1 METEKKL
8 LQEYDADKNHE
19 KALAVCELLTECK
32 SLKTALTLQQLPAV
46 IFYRMRR
53 EHKDVQQAWQ
63 EAQEILADIKMSSLS
78 ELNDRLIDEEGLTVG
93 TFTAVTKNERWL
105 VEKLSPD
112 RYGARPQPQQAFVQ
126 NNVQILQQLTDE
138 QIIKLAGVTPQVDN
152 LQKTLDTPAE
162 IDYIEHSSGNT
173 ATDAEHVESEVSSYH
188 SISSLNKCQTT
199 PAATT
204 LDSPATQP
212 TTQHTTRPTTHPT
225 THPTTQPTIQP
236 TTQPTIQPTTRPATG
251 GYDLS
256 AFGDII

>member
-1 METEKKL
+1 MEDEKKL

-32 SLKTALTLQQLPAV
+32 SLKTALTLQQLPATV
-46 IFYRMRR
+46 FYRVRR

-78 ELNDRLIDEEGLTVG
+78 ELNDKLINEEGLTVG

-105 VEKLSPD
+105 VEKLAPD

-138 QIIKLAGVTPQVDN
+138 QIIKLANITPQVNN
-152 LQKTLDTPAE
+152 LQKTLDTPAKIE
-162 IDYIEHSSGNT
+162 YIEDSSGDN
-173 ATDAEHVESEVSSYH
+173 ATDAEHVESVLSPNF
-188 SISSLNKCQTT
+188 SLSPLVKCQTQ

-204 LDSPATQP
+204 APTQ
-212 TTQHTTRPTTHPT
+212 PTTHPT
-225 THPTTQPTIQP
+225 
-236 TTQPTIQPTTRPATG
+236 AG

-256 AFGDII
+256 AFGDLV